1 VLKSVKNTGRMVKK
15 EIRILGIDD
24 SPFDKKRKSEVLV
37 IGTIFRG
44 GYFIDGVISTKVR
57 MDGRN
62 ATQKLIKMINN
73 TKHKAQLQVIML
85 NGISLGGFN
94 IIDIKELNKATKLPV
109 VVVIRKYPDFKKIH
123 KALIKI
129 GFSDKIK
136 LLNKAGQIYSL
147 EKIFVQLAGISIV
160 KAKEILKVSCTH
172 SLIPEPIRVAHLIAG
187 GIVDGESRG
196 RA

>member
-1 VLKSVKNTGRMVKK
+1 MVKK

-24 SPFDKKRKSEVLV
+24 SPFDKKKKGEVLV
-37 IGTIFRG
+37 IGAIFRG
-44 GYFIDGVISTKVR
+44 GHFMDGVISTKVQL
-57 MDGRN
+57 DGDN
-62 ATQKLIKMINN
+62 ATQKLIEMINK
-73 TKHKAQLQVIML
+73 TKHKAQLQVIMI

-94 IIDIKELNKATKLPV
+94 IIDIKALSKATKLPV
-109 VVVIRKYPDFKKIH
+109 IVVIRKYPDFKKIH
-123 KALIKI
+123 RALAKI

-136 LLNKAGQIYSL
+136 LLDRAGEVYKIG
-147 EKIFVQLAGISIV
+147 EIFVQIAGISLDMI
-160 KAKEILKVSCTH
+160 KEILKISCTH